1 MATRRPR
8 TRPERGSWSTGTEV
22 FILKANLERSQTRTM
37 PISSVF
43 WCDFGVVCFKVAREG
58 SSDGESKTTHV
69 DGIASWPLR
78 AGGSLRAGGGYFLC
92 DGWREFPEPEIPA
105 EDLSAGSSGLVG
117 WGAGARGRSGS
128 RNRGIDPAV
137 AADTRQGAGEKQ
149 EHRSGNACGQAIT
162 GRNFNGLR

>member
-43 WCDFGVVCFKVAREG
+43 WCDFGVVCFTVAREG

-78 AGGSLRAGGGYFLC
+78 AGGSLRACGGGFFFL
-92 DGWREFPEPEIPA
+92 GGGGGVWTRVRA
-105 EDLSAGSSGLVG
+105 ERGCSRGADVVVG
-117 WGAGARGRSGS
+117 GVARRGR
-128 RNRGIDPAV
+128 RRGEEV
-137 AADTRQGAGEKQ
+137 
-149 EHRSGNACGQAIT
+149 
-162 GRNFNGLR
+162 

>member
-43 WCDFGVVCFKVAREG
+43 WCDFGVVCFTVAREG

-78 AGGSLRAGGGYFLC
+78 AGGSLRAGGGDFLC
-92 DGWREFPEPEIPA
+92 DGGGGFSEPEIPA
-105 EDLSAGSSGLVG
+105 EDLSAGRRGLVG
-117 WGAGARGRSGS
+117 WGAGGGGRGGR
-128 RNRGIDPAV
+128 RERGIGPA
-137 AADTRQGAGEKQ
+137 
-149 EHRSGNACGQAIT
+149 
-162 GRNFNGLR
+162 

>member
-43 WCDFGVVCFKVAREG
+43 WCDFGVVCFTVAREG

-78 AGGSLRAGGGYFLC
+78 AGGSLRAGGGDFFC
-92 DGWREFPEPEIPA
+92 GGWGEFSGAEIPA
-105 EDLSAGSSGLVG
+105 GDLSGRSSGRVG
-117 WGAGARGRSGS
+117 WGVGVRGGSGS
-128 RNRGIDPAV
+128 PERGIASGV
-137 AADTRQGAGEKQ
+137 AAGSRQ
-149 EHRSGNACGQAIT
+149 
-162 GRNFNGLR
+162 

>member
-8 TRPERGSWSTGTEV
+8 ARPERGSWSTGTEV

-43 WCDFGVVCFKVAREG
+43 WCDFGVVCFTVAREG

-78 AGGSLRAGGGYFLC
+78 AGGSLRACGGDFLC
-92 DGWREFPEPEIPA
+92 DGRRGVPEPQVPA
-105 EDLSAGSSGLVG
+105 DDVSAGSSTLVER
-117 WGAGARGRSGS
+117 GAGARGRRGS
-128 RNRGIDPAV
+128 RKRGIYPTV
-137 AADTRQGAGEKQ
+137 AADAGQEAREEQ
-149 EHRSGNACGQAIT
+149 EH
-162 GRNFNGLR
+162 

>member
-43 WCDFGVVCFKVAREG
+43 WCDFGVVCFTVAREG

-78 AGGSLRAGGGYFLC
+78 AGGSLRACGGGFFFGGGRGGGGC
-92 DGWREFPEPEIPA
+92 PRTGVGAFSRG
-105 EDLSAGSSGLVG
+105 SALVVG
-117 WGAGARGRSGS
+117 GGRGGGGGGGRGRG
-128 RNRGIDPAV
+128 V
-137 AADTRQGAGEKQ
+137 
-149 EHRSGNACGQAIT
+149 C
-162 GRNFNGLR
+162 